1 MYNLI
6 IGHGFAAPFL
16 VDCVVNYILP
26 SGCVHVPIFFWTLY
40 NFAKFIVPYLPIK
53 WLIGDL
59 TVWGA
64 GSCVVILLDQP
75 AKKDQH
81 ASSKKKPRLGV

>member
-1 MYNLI
+1 MI
-6 IGHGFAAPFL
+6 I
-16 VDCVVNYILP
+16 I
-26 SGCVHVPIFFWTLY
+26 
-40 NFAKFIVPYLPIK
+40 PIK